1 MAAERHANWYE
12 GSLLTRDEDTEEIE
26 TDDVNAYLKA
36 TD

>member
-1 MAAERHANWYE
+1 MAAERHANWDE

-26 TDDVNAYLKA
+26 TDDLNAYLEA